1 MPVGDLSIG
10 AWFPQRMPQFN
21 GVGKAA
27 MPLKKALDGLD
38 ER

>member
-1 MPVGDLSIG
+1 
-10 AWFPQRMPQFN
+10 MPQFN
-21 GVGKAA
+21 GVGNAV